1 MVISAVLTAAL
12 LYLAAKKIKEQRYKD
27 LILKLSAVITVIIHI
42 SDLWVEYF
50 QTGGNAYVSSVHI
63 FPMYPCN
70 IIMWMLLAA
79 AFIENRKSR
88 IFKLLAEFCFIV
100 GIVCGVIGIVLNEN
114 FDATPTLA
122 DYSVLKGLLSH
133 STMLFGCIYLFVG
146 GYVRPGIF
154 STVSLIFGFGIFV
167 VCGLGMNLIY
177 SAFGMESPDG
187 IWINGVPYVGVS
199 SIILGLLAVA
209 LYFGAFALVELRL
222 PPEERWYS
230 KIKSYFKKDKNK
242 GENK

>member
-1 MVISAVLTAAL
+1 MVISAVLTAAV
-12 LYLAAKKIKEQRYKD
+12 LYLAAKKVKNQRYKN
-27 LILKLSAVITVIIHI
+27 LILKFSAVITVIIHI

-50 QTGGNAYVSSVHI
+50 QTGGNAQVGSVHI

-70 IIMWMLLAA
+70 ILMWMLLVT
-79 AFIENRKSR
+79 AFIDNKDSK
-88 IFKLLAEFCFIV
+88 IFKLFAEFCFIV
-100 GIVCGVIGIVLNEN
+100 GIVCGVIGILLNEN
-114 FDATPTLA
+114 FDSTPTLA
-122 DYSVLKGLLSH
+122 DYTVLKGLLSH

-146 GYVRPGIF
+146 GYVRPGIS

-167 VCGLGMNLIY
+167 ACGLGMNLLY

-209 LYFGAFALVELRL
+209 LYFGVFALVELRL
-222 PPEERWYS
+222 PAEERWYA
-230 KIKSYFKKDKNK
+230 KIKSYFKHNK
-242 GENK
+242 K

>member
-1 MVISAVLTAAL
+1 MVISAVLTAAV
-12 LYLAAKKIKEQRYKD
+12 LYLATKKVKNQRYKNI
-27 LILKLSAVITVIIHI
+27 ILKFSAVITVIIHI

-50 QTGGNAYVSSVHI
+50 QTGGNAQVGSVHI

-70 IIMWMLLAA
+70 ILMWMLLVT
-79 AFIENRKSR
+79 AFIDNKDSK
-88 IFKLLAEFCFIV
+88 IFKLFAEFCFIV
-100 GIVCGVIGIVLNEN
+100 GIVCGVIGILLNEN
-114 FDATPTLA
+114 FDSTPTLA
-122 DYSVLKGLLSH
+122 DYTVLKGLLSH

-146 GYVRPGIF
+146 DYVRPGIS

-167 VCGLGMNLIY
+167 ACGLGMNLLY

-209 LYFGAFALVELRL
+209 LYFGVFALVELRL
-222 PPEERWYS
+222 PAEERWYS
-230 KIKSYFKKDKNK
+230 KIKSYFKNNK
-242 GENK
+242 K

>member
-1 MVISAVLTAAL
+1 MVISAVLTAAV
-12 LYLAAKKIKEQRYKD
+12 LYLAAKKVKNQRYKN
-27 LILKLSAVITVIIHI
+27 LILKFSAVITVIIHI

-50 QTGGNAYVSSVHI
+50 QTGGNAQVGSVHI

-70 IIMWMLLAA
+70 ILMWMLLVT
-79 AFIENRKSR
+79 AFIDNKDSK

-100 GIVCGVIGIVLNEN
+100 GIVCGVIGILLNEN
-114 FDATPTLA
+114 FDSTPTLA
-122 DYSVLKGLLSH
+122 DYTVLKGLLSH

-146 GYVRPGIF
+146 GYVRPGIS

-167 VCGLGMNLIY
+167 ACGLGMNLLY

-209 LYFGAFALVELRL
+209 LYFGVFALVELRL
-222 PPEERWYS
+222 PAEERWYS
-230 KIKSYFKKDKNK
+230 KIKSYFKNNK
-242 GENK
+242 K

>member
-1 MVISAVLTAAL
+1 MVISAALTAAV
-12 LYLAAKKIKEQRYKD
+12 LYLAAKKVKNQRYKN
-27 LILKLSAVITVIIHI
+27 LILKFSAVITVIIHI

-50 QTGGNAYVSSVHI
+50 QTGGNAQVGSVHI

-70 IIMWMLLAA
+70 ILMWMLLVT
-79 AFIENRKSR
+79 AFIDNKDSK

-100 GIVCGVIGIVLNEN
+100 GIVCGVIGILLNEN
-114 FDATPTLA
+114 FDSTPTLA
-122 DYSVLKGLLSH
+122 DYTVLKGLLSH

-146 GYVRPGIF
+146 GYVRPGIS

-167 VCGLGMNLIY
+167 ACGLGMNLLY

-209 LYFGAFALVELRL
+209 LYFGVFALVELRL
-222 PPEERWYS
+222 PAEERWYS
-230 KIKSYFKKDKNK
+230 KIKSYFKNNK
-242 GENK
+242 K